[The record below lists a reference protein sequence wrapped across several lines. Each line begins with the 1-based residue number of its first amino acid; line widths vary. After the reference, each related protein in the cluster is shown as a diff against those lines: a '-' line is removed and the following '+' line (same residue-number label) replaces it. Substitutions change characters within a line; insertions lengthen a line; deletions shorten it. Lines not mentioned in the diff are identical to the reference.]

1 VPPATTPRLETL
13 SDWLQAHA
21 QLRRVTAAQIVERVR
36 ALDEPIHAWA
46 AIAPQAPLGDG
57 PLFGIPVGVK
67 DVFETV
73 GLLTEYGSEMYR
85 GRVGTRDAAIVQELR
100 SRGAIV
106 LGKTHT
112 AEFAYRRPAPTRNP
126 RNLAHTPGG
135 SSSGSAAAVAAGM
148 VPLALGT
155 QTKGSVLRPASYCG
169 VTGFKPTFGAISTEG
184 LLPFAESLD
193 TVGFFTH
200 SPADMIGL
208 WEALGRPVDRD
219 ATISV
224 GVPAELPG
232 VDPAMAAAFGAAI
245 ARLREAGVAV
255 VTVDLTEWLGRVS
268 QAADT
273 VMFYEAARN
282 HHDRFEQ
289 YGDRLGDVA
298 NAVRR
303 GRQIAPGEYEAAQRQ
318 LQAERARAA
327 AMFAKTAVVLTP
339 AATGPAPE
347 GLGWTGDPA
356 MNSPWTAL
364 GTPAI
369 AVPMPVSTALPLGLQ
384 LTADRG
390 HDARLLRAAVRI
402 HGILHSGAAHRI
414 H

>member
-1 VPPATTPRLETL
+1 VPPAATPRLETL
-13 SDWLQAHA
+13 SDWLRAPVQLRKPAVA
-21 QLRRVTAAQIVERVR
+21 QLVERVR
-36 ALDEPIHAWA
+36 TLDESVHAWA
-46 AIAPQAPLGDG
+46 ALSPQSPLGDG

-67 DVFETV
+67 DVFETA
-73 GLLTEYGSEMYR
+73 GLLTEYGSEIYR
-85 GRVGTRDAAIVQELR
+85 GRVGARDAAIVRDLR
-100 SRGAIV
+100 QRGAIV
-106 LGKTHT
+106 FGKTHT

-126 RNLAHTPGG
+126 RDTAHTPGG
-135 SSSGSAAAVAAGM
+135 SSSGSAAAIAAGM

-169 VTGFKPTFGAISTEG
+169 VTGFKPTFGLISTDG

-200 SPADMIGL
+200 SPADMVGL
-208 WEALGRPVDRD
+208 WDALGRSVEDGEGITVGAAAPV
-219 ATISV
+219 
-224 GVPAELPG
+224 PQ
-232 VDPAMAAAFGAAI
+232 VDPAMAGAFAAAV
-245 ARLREAGVAV
+245 ARLRDAGLV
-255 VTVDLTEWLGRVS
+255 VVNLDLADWLAGVS

-298 NAVRR
+298 DAVRR
-303 GRQIAPGEYEAAQRQ
+303 GRQISAAEYDAARRR
-318 LQAERARAA
+318 LDDERTRAA
-327 AMFAKTAVVLTP
+327 DMFAKTPVVLTP
-339 AATGPAPE
+339 AATGPAPA
-347 GLGWTGDPA
+347 GLGWTGDPG

-369 AVPMPVSTALPLGLQ
+369 AVPMPVATGLPLGLQ

-390 HDARLLRAAVRI
+390 QDARLLGAAVRI
-402 HGILHSGAAHRI
+402 DELLR
-414 H
+414 

>member
-1 VPPATTPRLETL
+1 VPPAITPRLETL
-13 SDWLQAHA
+13 SDWLRAPAPLREPAVA
-21 QLRRVTAAQIVERVR
+21 QLVERVR
-36 ALDEPIHAWA
+36 ELDGRIHAWA

-67 DVFETV
+67 DVFETAGV
-73 GLLTEYGSEMYR
+73 LTEYGSEIYR
-85 GRVGTRDAAIVQELR
+85 GRVGTRDAAIVRELR

-126 RNLAHTPGG
+126 RSLGHTPGG

-169 VTGFKPTFGAISTEG
+169 VTGFKPTFGAISTDG

-193 TVGFFTH
+193 TIGFFTH
-200 SPADMIGL
+200 SPSDMMGL
-208 WEALGRPVDRD
+208 WAALGRPADGDERIV
-219 ATISV
+219 V
-224 GVPAELPG
+224 GAAAALPG
-232 VDPAMAAAFGAAI
+232 VDTVMSAAFDAALV
-245 ARLREAGVAV
+245 RLREAGIPVA
-255 VTVDLTEWLGRVS
+255 TVDLTDWLARVS

-273 VMFYEAARN
+273 VMFYEAARA

-298 NAVRR
+298 EAVRR
-303 GRQIAPGEYEAAQRQ
+303 GRQLSAGEYEAAQRQ

-327 AMFAKTAVVLTP
+327 GMFAQTTIMLTP

-369 AVPMPVSTALPLGLQ
+369 AIPMRVADGLPLGLQ

-390 HDARLLRAAVRI
+390 QDALLLRTAVRVHQI
-402 HGILHSGAAHRI
+402 VG
-414 H
+414 